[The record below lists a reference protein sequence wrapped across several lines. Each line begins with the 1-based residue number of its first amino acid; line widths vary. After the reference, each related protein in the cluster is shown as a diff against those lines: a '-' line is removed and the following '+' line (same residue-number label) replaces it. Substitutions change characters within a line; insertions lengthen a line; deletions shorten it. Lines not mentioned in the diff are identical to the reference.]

1 MAPKAKAVG
10 SAENAEITARYKKHE
25 LRDHIY
31 EIPDTYVGSMEP
43 QTVEM
48 YLIDDAT
55 KCMAKREVTYVPG
68 LFKCFDEI
76 IVNALD
82 QSTRLKTDAEN
93 GSKEAIKH
101 VKNIKVNIDRETGIV
116 TIYNDGDG
124 IDVENHPEHNMY
136 VPELIFGNLLTSTNY
151 SKDDRTVGGRNGAG
165 IKLANIFATELVVET
180 VDHRRARSYKQRWSK
195 NMTVRDAPT
204 VKAAKTAPYTR
215 ITWTPDYARFGMNG
229 MTDDLFDLFRRRTM
243 DAGACT
249 DPTVSVWFNDVKV
262 EYKDFEHYVDLFIGN
277 KTERVRSYEVGGSD
291 GRKWE
296 IVATYSDGGQFEHV
310 SFVNGIYT
318 MRGGKHVDYV
328 VGQITKKMVDMVQ
341 AKKKKEVKP
350 QHIKDN
356 LWVFVKATIVNP
368 AFDSQTKETLTTIAS
383 KFGSKCELSDKFFA
397 KLFASGI
404 ADRATALTDFH
415 DNKKLVKTDGKKT
428 SRIIVPK
435 LDDANKAGTKDSAQ
449 CTLILTEGDSARSMA
464 IAGLSEVGRDK
475 YGVFP
480 LRGKILNVK
489 EAAAKAVAD
498 NAEITHLKKILGL
511 EQNKDYKDVSSLRYG
526 KVMIMTDQDSVT
538 GDTPLLL
545 RDAAGFIHIRTISD
559 VANGEWVPSTNGKD
573 YNGADFTVWTES
585 GWTAI
590 KHVMRHK
597 VEKRIFRVVT
607 HTGSVDVTEDHS
619 LLTPA
624 GEKITPNEVKVGHEL
639 LHSFPNFGGTE
650 WRVSSMSEEDAY
662 ALGCSW
668 DSGVGTLARTSVPTA
683 ILNASEDVKRRFIDG
698 LHKSGAN
705 TCAIKG
711 KLLAM
716 GMYYLFSSI
725 GYTVTMSVYETC
737 TPDVYYLTAL
747 EENCGDYDNENE
759 ANPIAIKK
767 IIDMGVTEDYVYDLE
782 TENHHFHAGVGQMI
796 VHNTDG
802 FHIRGLLFNVF
813 QTLWPSLFKM
823 EGFLTSMRTPIVKV
837 THPVQGTTSFYNLPD
852 FHAWNAARTDGRWTI
867 KYYKGLGTSTAIE
880 AKEYFRSLNITEYKY
895 DGEESEESMN
905 LAFDKKRADDRKAW
919 ILGFD
924 SRKTLD
930 YTKPVTFS
938 TFVND
943 ELIHFSNRDVERNI
957 PSLVDGMKE
966 SIRKIMFACFK
977 KKLYSKEIRVAQLS
991 GYVSEVAVYHHGE
1004 KSLQDAIVGMA
1015 QDFVGSNNINLLMP
1029 NGQFGTRIQGGDDA
1043 ASPRYIHTML
1053 SPLARLIFREEDN
1066 AVLTYK
1072 NDDDV
1077 SIEPTWYVP
1086 VIPMILVNGGL
1097 GIGTGFSTN
1106 VPCHNPSDIINMCAT
1121 IIAMLDVAHGA
1132 EGADTNADNLE
1143 SSYTIIDAAELE
1155 DIAPW
1160 YLGFVGKIELKQ
1172 KKANTD
1178 ETYVSRG
1185 CWAWKD
1191 DTTLEITELPVGV
1204 WTETYKEHLTKM
1216 IVDGSTLLK
1225 DFESHYTDKKA
1236 CFTLKIFPGK
1246 REAVENVLCDVGSA
1260 GFKLEAS
1267 KSLGVSN
1274 MHLFDAESAIHK
1286 YADTVEIVKAWARVR
1301 LATYQKRKM
1310 HQLRTME
1317 AEYRKVSAKVRF
1329 INDFIKG
1336 TVVIMN
1342 RKEED
1347 VDAQLERLEYPR
1359 LGSIAAEAAA
1369 EMDVEAEESVT
1380 AVAPSANYR
1389 YLTNLPIR
1397 QLTTEQKAKLESE
1410 AATLKDAIDALT
1422 NTPIHRIW
1430 RKELSELHVAWEAH
1444 RAAVE
1449 KSYSDA
1455 PDANASGA
1463 SKKRR
1468 AAPKAAAARKK

>member
-1 MAPKAKAVG
+1 MAPKA
-10 SAENAEITARYKKHE
+10 STENADIGARYKKHS
-25 LRDHIY
+25 LHTHIL
-31 EIPDTYVGSMEP
+31 EIPDTHVGSMEP

-48 YLIDDAT
+48 YMFDDAT
-55 KCMAKREVTYVPG
+55 KCMAKREVTYVPAM
-68 LFKCFDEI
+68 FKCFDEI
-76 IVNALD
+76 IVNAMD
-82 QSTRLKTDAEN
+82 QATRLKTDAEN
-93 GSKEAIKH
+93 GTKEGIEHSIKH
-101 VKNIKVNIDRETGIV
+101 VKNIKVNVDKASGVV

-124 IDVENHPEHNMY
+124 IDVEMHPEHAMY
-136 VPELIFGNLLTSTNY
+136 VPEMIFGNLLTSANY
-151 SKDDRTVGGRNGAG
+151 GKDERTVGGRNGVG
-165 IKLANIFATELVVET
+165 IKLANIFGTELVIET
-180 VDHRRARSYKQRWSK
+180 IDHRRARSYKQRWSK

-204 VKAAKTAPYTR
+204 VKAAKAAPFTR
-215 ITWTPDYARFGMNG
+215 ITWTPDYARFGMTGG
-229 MTDDLFDLFRRRTM
+229 MTDDVFDLFRRRTM

-249 DPTVSVWFNDVKV
+249 DPTVAVWFNDVKV
-262 EYKDFEHYVDLFIGN
+262 EYKDFERYVDLFIGN
-277 KTERVRSYEVGGSD
+277 KTERVRAYEVGGTD

-296 IVATYSDGGQFEHV
+296 VVATYSDGGQFEHV

-318 MRGGKHVDYV
+318 MRGGKHVDYI
-328 VGQITKKMVDMVQ
+328 VGQITKKMAELVQ
-341 AKKKKEVKP
+341 SKKKREVKP

-356 LWVFVKATIVNP
+356 LWVFVKSTIVNP
-368 AFDSQTKETLTTIAS
+368 AFDSQTKETLTTITS
-383 KFGSKCELSDKFFA
+383 KFGSKCELSDKFMA
-397 KLFASGI
+397 KLFTSGI

-415 DNKKLVKTDGKKT
+415 DQDALHKKLVKTDGKKT

-449 CTLILTEGDSARSMA
+449 CTLILCEGDSARSMA
-464 IAGLSEVGRDK
+464 IAGLSVVGRDH
-475 YGVFP
+475 YGTFP
-480 LRGKILNVK
+480 LKGKPLNVK
-489 EAAAKAVAD
+489 DEAAKKIAD
-498 NAEITHLKKILGL
+498 NEEITHLKKILGL

-526 KVMIMTDQDSVT
+526 KVLLMVDADDDGAHIGGLIM
-538 GDTPLLL
+538 
-545 RDAAGFIHIRTISD
+545 
-559 VANGEWVPSTNGKD
+559 N
-573 YNGADFTVWTES
+573 
-585 GWTAI
+585 
-590 KHVMRHK
+590 
-597 VEKRIFRVVT
+597 IF
-607 HTGSVDVTEDHS
+607 H
-619 LLTPA
+619 
-624 GEKITPNEVKVGHEL
+624 
-639 LHSFPNFGGTE
+639 
-650 WRVSSMSEEDAY
+650 
-662 ALGCSW
+662 
-668 DSGVGTLARTSVPTA
+668 
-683 ILNASEDVKRRFIDG
+683 
-698 LHKSGAN
+698 
-705 TCAIKG
+705 
-711 KLLAM
+711 
-716 GMYYLFSSI
+716 
-725 GYTVTMSVYETC
+725 
-737 TPDVYYLTAL
+737 
-747 EENCGDYDNENE
+747 
-759 ANPIAIKK
+759 
-767 IIDMGVTEDYVYDLE
+767 
-782 TENHHFHAGVGQMI
+782 
-796 VHNTDG
+796 
-802 FHIRGLLFNVF
+802 
-813 QTLWPSLFKM
+813 TLWPSLFKM
-823 EGFLTSMRTPIVKV
+823 DGFLASMRTPIMKALHSQHGAVA
-837 THPVQGTTSFYNLPD
+837 FYNHMD
-852 FHAWNAARTDGRWTI
+852 YEVWKEAREAEPNGLRGWAL

-880 AKEYFRSLNITEYKY
+880 AKEYFKSLNITHYKC
-895 DGEESEESMN
+895 DEASEESMN

-924 SRKTLD
+924 PSRTLD
-930 YTKPVTFS
+930 YKQPQISYS

-991 GYVSEVAVYHHGE
+991 GYVSEVAIYHHGE

-1029 NGQFGTRIQGGDDA
+1029 NGQFGTRIQGGKDA
-1043 ASPRYIHTML
+1043 ASPRYIHTLL

-1066 AVLTYK
+1066 VVLVYK
-1072 NDDDV
+1072 NEEGTM
-1077 SIEPTWYVP
+1077 IEPDYYVP

-1121 IIAMLDVAHGA
+1121 IIAMLDVAHAEGN
-1132 EGADTNADNLE
+1132 EGADASPDNLE
-1143 SSYTIIDAAELE
+1143 SSYSIIDAAEIE
-1155 DIAPW
+1155 DISPW

-1172 KKANTD
+1172 KKAGSE

-1246 REAVENVLCDVGSA
+1246 REAVENVLCDVGA
-1260 GFKLEAS
+1260 NGFKLEAS

-1274 MHLFDAESAIHK
+1274 MHLFDAENAIHK
-1286 YADTVEIVKAWARVR
+1286 YADTVDIVKAWARVR
-1301 LATYQKRKM
+1301 LATYLKRKK

-1342 RKEED
+1342 RKEDD

-1359 LGSIAAEAAA
+1359 LGSVAAEAAA
-1369 EMDVEAEESVT
+1369 VDVDVAGETEAVVET
-1380 AVAPSANYR
+1380 IAANYR

-1410 AATLKDAIDALT
+1410 AATLKEAIDALT
-1422 NTPIHRIW
+1422 NMPIHRIW
-1430 RKELSELHVAWEAH
+1430 RKELSELHVAWDAH

-1449 KSYSDA
+1449 RSYSEA

-1463 SKKRR
+1463 GKKRR

>member
-1 MAPKAKAVG
+1 MD
-10 SAENAEITARYKKHE
+10 
-25 LRDHIY
+25 L
-31 EIPDTYVGSMEP
+31 PDSYVGSMES

-48 YLIDDAT
+48 YLFDDAT
-55 KCMAKREVTYVPG
+55 KCMAKREVSYVPA
-68 LFKCFDEI
+68 FAKCFDEI
-76 IVNALD
+76 IVNAMD
-82 QSTRLKTDAEN
+82 QATRLKTDAEK
-93 GSKEAIKH
+93 GTKEGIKH
-101 VKNIKVNIDRETGIV
+101 VKNIKVNVDRESGVV

-124 IDVENHPEHNMY
+124 IDVEMHPDHGTF
-136 VPELIFGNLLTSTNY
+136 VPEMIFGNLLTSANY
-151 SKDDRTVGGRNGAG
+151 GNEDERTVGGRNGVG
-165 IKLANIFATELVVET
+165 IKLANIFGTELTVET

-204 VKAAKTAPYTR
+204 VKAAKAAPFTR
-215 ITWTPDYARFGMNG
+215 ITWTPDYARFGMTGG
-229 MTDDLFDLFRRRTM
+229 MTDDVFDLFRRRTM

-249 DPTVSVWFNDVKV
+249 DPTVAVWFNDAKV
-262 EYKDFEHYVDLFIGN
+262 EYKDFERYVDLFIGN
-277 KTERVRSYEVGGSD
+277 KTERVRSYEVCGID

-296 IVATYSDGGQFEHV
+296 VVATYSDGGQFEHV

-328 VGQITKKMVDMVQ
+328 VGQITKKMAELVQ
-341 AKKKKEVKP
+341 AKKKREVKP

-356 LWVFVKATIVNP
+356 LWVFVKSTIVNP

-383 KFGSKCELSDKFFA
+383 KFGSKCELSDKFFT
-397 KLFASGI
+397 KLFTSGI

-415 DNKKLVKTDGKKT
+415 EQDALKKKLVKTDGKKT

-526 KVMIMTDQDSVT
+526 KVMIMTDQD
-538 GDTPLLL
+538 
-545 RDAAGFIHIRTISD
+545 
-559 VANGEWVPSTNGKD
+559 
-573 YNGADFTVWTES
+573 
-585 GWTAI
+585 
-590 KHVMRHK
+590 
-597 VEKRIFRVVT
+597 
-607 HTGSVDVTEDHS
+607 
-619 LLTPA
+619 
-624 GEKITPNEVKVGHEL
+624 
-639 LHSFPNFGGTE
+639 
-650 WRVSSMSEEDAY
+650 
-662 ALGCSW
+662 
-668 DSGVGTLARTSVPTA
+668 
-683 ILNASEDVKRRFIDG
+683 
-698 LHKSGAN
+698 
-705 TCAIKG
+705 
-711 KLLAM
+711 
-716 GMYYLFSSI
+716 
-725 GYTVTMSVYETC
+725 
-737 TPDVYYLTAL
+737 
-747 EENCGDYDNENE
+747 
-759 ANPIAIKK
+759 
-767 IIDMGVTEDYVYDLE
+767 
-782 TENHHFHAGVGQMI
+782 
-796 VHNTDG
+796 TDG

-837 THPVQGTTSFYNLPD
+837 THPVHGTTSFYNLPD
-852 FHAWNAARTDGRWTI
+852 FHAWNAERTDGRWTI

-1106 VPCHNPSDIINMCAT
+1106 VPCHNPSDVINMCAT
-1121 IIAMLDVAHGA
+1121 IIAMLDVAHAEGD
-1132 EGADTNADNLE
+1132 EGADDLE
-1143 SSYTIIDAAELE
+1143 SAYATIDAAELE

-1160 YLGFVGKIELKQ
+1160 YLGFIGAIERKQ
-1172 KKANTD
+1172 KKVGAE

-1191 DTTLEITELPVGV
+1191 DATLEITELPVGV

-1274 MHLFDAESAIHK
+1274 MHLFDAECAIHK
-1286 YADTVEIVKAWARVR
+1286 YADTVDIVKAWAHVR
-1301 LATYQKRKM
+1301 LATYLKRKK

-1342 RKEED
+1342 RKEDD

-1359 LGSIAAEAAA
+1359 LGSVAAEAA
-1369 EMDVEAEESVT
+1369 VEVDADREATV
-1380 AVAPSANYR
+1380 AVAPSANYASANFR

-1410 AATLKDAIDALT
+1410 AATLKEAIDALT
-1422 NTPIHRIW
+1422 SMPIHRIW
-1430 RKELSELHVAWEAH
+1430 RKELSELHVAWDAH
-1444 RAAVE
+1444 RAAIE

-1463 SKKRR
+1463 GKKRR

>member
-1 MAPKAKAVG
+1 VRLEEIRDRKPLEPSPPMRVIDEDEAYAMGLFWADGSCGVYKWNYTHQRKDRPRAYDFERTSIAWSISNTNLDFLEKAKECMEKCYAYEFKVIEDRHNHKRCETHLD
-10 SAENAEITARYKKHE
+10 AYK
-25 LRDHIY
+25 L
-31 EIPDTYVGSMEP
+31 
-43 QTVEM
+43 
-48 YLIDDAT
+48 
-55 KCMAKREVTYVPG
+55 
-68 LFKCFDEI
+68 
-76 IVNALD
+76 IVNGGVKTQDLVEWYRKLFYD
-82 QSTRLKTDAEN
+82 EHDKKRLPMELLNANEEVRKRFFD
-93 GSKEAIKH
+93 GF
-101 VKNIKVNIDRETGIV
+101 
-116 TIYNDGDG
+116 YDGDG
-124 IDVENHPEHNMY
+124 
-136 VPELIFGNLLTSTNY
+136 
-151 SKDDRTVGGRNGAG
+151 A
-165 IKLANIFATELVVET
+165 
-180 VDHRRARSYKQRWSK
+180 
-195 NMTVRDAPT
+195 
-204 VKAAKTAPYTR
+204 
-215 ITWTPDYARFGMNG
+215 
-229 MTDDLFDLFRRRTM
+229 
-243 DAGACT
+243 
-249 DPTVSVWFNDVKV
+249 
-262 EYKDFEHYVDLFIGN
+262 
-277 KTERVRSYEVGGSD
+277 
-291 GRKWE
+291 
-296 IVATYSDGGQFEHV
+296 
-310 SFVNGIYT
+310 
-318 MRGGKHVDYV
+318 
-328 VGQITKKMVDMVQ
+328 KKM
-341 AKKKKEVKP
+341 KC
-350 QHIKDN
+350 
-356 LWVFVKATIVNP
+356 
-368 AFDSQTKETLTTIAS
+368 
-383 KFGSKCELSDKFFA
+383 GSKRFD
-397 KLFASGI
+397 
-404 ADRATALTDFH
+404 
-415 DNKKLVKTDGKKT
+415 VDGK
-428 SRIIVPK
+428 
-435 LDDANKAGTKDSAQ
+435 
-449 CTLILTEGDSARSMA
+449 
-464 IAGLSEVGRDK
+464 VG
-475 YGVFP
+475 
-480 LRGKILNVK
+480 
-489 EAAAKAVAD
+489 
-498 NAEITHLKKILGL
+498 
-511 EQNKDYKDVSSLRYG
+511 
-526 KVMIMTDQDSVT
+526 
-538 GDTPLLL
+538 
-545 RDAAGFIHIRTISD
+545 
-559 VANGEWVPSTNGKD
+559 
-573 YNGADFTVWTES
+573 
-585 GWTAI
+585 
-590 KHVMRHK
+590 
-597 VEKRIFRVVT
+597 
-607 HTGSVDVTEDHS
+607 
-619 LLTPA
+619 
-624 GEKITPNEVKVGHEL
+624 
-639 LHSFPNFGGTE
+639 
-650 WRVSSMSEEDAY
+650 
-662 ALGCSW
+662 
-668 DSGVGTLARTSVPTA
+668 
-683 ILNASEDVKRRFIDG
+683 
-698 LHKSGAN
+698 
-705 TCAIKG
+705 
-711 KLLAM
+711 AM
-716 GMYYLFSSI
+716 GMYYLAKSLGF
-725 GYTVTMSVYETC
+725 GVSVNVRTDKPKVYILAL
-737 TPDVYYLTAL
+737 TPK
-747 EENCGDYDNENE
+747 GGHQQ
-759 ANPIAIKK
+759 ANPITIKK

-823 EGFLTSMRTPIVKV
+823 DGFLTSMRTPIVKV
-837 THPVQGTTSFYNLPD
+837 THPTHGTTSFYNLPD

-895 DGEESEESMN
+895 DGQESEESMN

-1106 VPCHNPSDIINMCAT
+1106 VPCHNPSDVINMCAT

-1143 SSYTIIDAAELE
+1143 SSYSIIDAAELE

-1160 YLGFVGKIELKQ
+1160 YLGFVGKIELKL
-1172 KKANTD
+1172 KKANTE

-1246 REAVENVLCDVGSA
+1246 REAVENVLCDVGA
-1260 GFKLEAS
+1260 NGFKLEAS

-1274 MHLFDAESAIHK
+1274 MHLFDAENAIHK
-1286 YADTVEIVKAWARVR
+1286 YADTVDIVKAWARVR
-1301 LATYQKRKM
+1301 LATYLKRKK

-1342 RKEED
+1342 RKEDD

-1359 LGSIAAEAAA
+1359 LGSVAAEAAVDA
-1369 EMDVEAEESVT
+1369 EAEVEVEGTVVSI
-1380 AVAPSANYR
+1380 APSANFR

-1410 AATLKDAIDALT
+1410 AATLKEAIDALT
-1422 NTPIHRIW
+1422 NMPIHRIW
-1430 RKELSELHVAWEAH
+1430 RKELSELHVAWDAH

-1463 SKKRR
+1463 GKKRR

>member
-1 MAPKAKAVG
+1 MAPKAKTTTATT
-10 SAENAEITARYKKHE
+10 ENADIASRYKMHS
-25 LRDHIY
+25 LHSHI
-31 EIPDTYVGSMEP
+31 IDLPDSYVGSMEP

-48 YLIDDAT
+48 YLFDDAT
-55 KCMAKREVTYVPG
+55 KCMAKREVTYVPAV
-68 LFKCFDEI
+68 FKCFDEI
-76 IVNALD
+76 IVNAMD
-82 QSTRLKTDAEN
+82 QATRLKTDAEN
-93 GSKEAIKH
+93 GTKEGIKH
-101 VKNIKVNIDRETGIV
+101 VKNIKVNVDKTSGVV

-124 IDVENHPEHNMY
+124 IDVEMHPDHGIHI
-136 VPELIFGNLLTSTNY
+136 PEMIFGNLLTSANY
-151 SKDDRTVGGRNGAG
+151 GKDERTVGGRNGVG
-165 IKLANIFATELVVET
+165 IKLANIFGEELTVET
-180 VDHRRARSYKQRWSK
+180 IDHRRARSYKQRWSK

-204 VKAAKTAPYTR
+204 VKAAKAAPFTR
-215 ITWTPDYARFGMNG
+215 ITWTPDYARFGMTGG
-229 MTDDLFDLFRRRTM
+229 MTDDVFDLFRRRTM

-249 DPTVSVWFNDVKV
+249 DPTVAVWFNDVKV
-262 EYKDFEHYVDLFIGN
+262 EYKDFERYVDLFIGN
-277 KTERVRSYEVGGSD
+277 KTERVRAYEVGGTD

-296 IVATYSDGGQFEHV
+296 VVATYSDGGQFEHV

-318 MRGGKHVDYV
+318 MRGGKHVDYI
-328 VGQITKKMVDMVQ
+328 VGQITKKMAELVQ
-341 AKKKKEVKP
+341 SKKKREVKP

-356 LWVFVKATIVNP
+356 LWVFVKSTIVNP
-368 AFDSQTKETLTTIAS
+368 AFDSQTKETLTTITS
-383 KFGSKCELSDKFFA
+383 KFGSKCELSDKFFT

-415 DNKKLVKTDGKKT
+415 DQDALHKKLVKTDGKKT

-526 KVMIMTDQDSVT
+526 KVMIMTDQD
-538 GDTPLLL
+538 
-545 RDAAGFIHIRTISD
+545 
-559 VANGEWVPSTNGKD
+559 
-573 YNGADFTVWTES
+573 
-585 GWTAI
+585 
-590 KHVMRHK
+590 
-597 VEKRIFRVVT
+597 
-607 HTGSVDVTEDHS
+607 
-619 LLTPA
+619 
-624 GEKITPNEVKVGHEL
+624 
-639 LHSFPNFGGTE
+639 
-650 WRVSSMSEEDAY
+650 
-662 ALGCSW
+662 
-668 DSGVGTLARTSVPTA
+668 
-683 ILNASEDVKRRFIDG
+683 
-698 LHKSGAN
+698 
-705 TCAIKG
+705 
-711 KLLAM
+711 
-716 GMYYLFSSI
+716 
-725 GYTVTMSVYETC
+725 
-737 TPDVYYLTAL
+737 
-747 EENCGDYDNENE
+747 
-759 ANPIAIKK
+759 
-767 IIDMGVTEDYVYDLE
+767 
-782 TENHHFHAGVGQMI
+782 
-796 VHNTDG
+796 TDG

-823 EGFLTSMRTPIVKV
+823 DGFLTSMRTPIVKV
-837 THPVQGTTSFYNLPD
+837 THPTHGTTSFYNLPD
-852 FHAWNAARTDGRWTI
+852 FHAWNAARSDSRWTI

-895 DGEESEESMN
+895 DGQESEESMN

-1121 IIAMLDVAHGA
+1121 IIAMLDVAHGTHGTHA

-1143 SSYTIIDAAELE
+1143 SSYSIIDAAELE

-1172 KKANTD
+1172 KKANTE

-1246 REAVENVLCDVGSA
+1246 REAVENVLCDVGTA

-1274 MHLFDAESAIHK
+1274 MHLFDAENAIHK
-1286 YADTVEIVKAWARVR
+1286 YADTVDIVKAWARVR
-1301 LATYQKRKM
+1301 LTTYLKRKK

-1342 RKEED
+1342 RKEDD

-1359 LGSIAAEAAA
+1359 LGSVAAEAAA
-1369 EMDVEAEESVT
+1369 VEDADT
-1380 AVAPSANYR
+1380 AGETETVVETIAANFR

-1410 AATLKDAIDALT
+1410 AATLKEAIDALT
-1422 NTPIHRIW
+1422 NMPIHRIW
-1430 RKELSELHVAWEAH
+1430 RKELSELHVAWDAH

-1449 KSYSDA
+1449 RSYSDA

-1463 SKKRR
+1463 GKKRR